1 MSPSE
6 IEQRILNLLTDRLDR
21 EVPGIDTD
29 LLETGVLDSLLLV
42 DLLMHLEEEFGV
54 TIALDQ
60 LEIDVLRSV
69 ASLSLLVRGMLGESE
84 GTSTT
89 QEQAVSA

>member
-1 MSPSE
+1 MNSD
-6 IEQRILNLLTDRLDR
+6 IEQRILSLLTDRLDR

-54 TIALDQ
+54 TVALDQ

-69 ASLSLLVRGMLGESE
+69 ASLAVLVRSLNGEAPC
-84 GTSTT
+84 STT
-89 QEQAVSA
+89 DQQAISA